1 MRIHR
6 RPNSPSPQRFVS
18 RVSRGGRLLRLL
30 LSESRRCFSLYL
42 QIPAPPPS
50 LWRTVSFLFLE
61 IPCLLGESIGR
72 PIHHRD
78 KEEVIYTLKL
88 YFRVYLFVLRIRFKH
103 FQISLKFDI
112 PRRLEESIEMYQFIE
127 KWWRIDPRMF
137 SIRVYRSTSDS
148 SYIYIYISAIN
159 LRSGE
164 SYRDSK
170 MDRAV

>member
-1 MRIHR
+1 MAGLIQINAH
-6 RPNSPSPQRFVS
+6 PPPAELPFPPTICLS
-18 RVSRGGRLLRLL
+18 RL
-30 LSESRRCFSLYL
+30 SRRTAPSTPLIRESPLFLSLS
-42 QIPAPPPS
+42 PDSCSPPS

-127 KWWRIDPRMF
+127 EWWRIDPRMF
-137 SIRVYRSTSDS
+137 SIRVYRRLTAHI
-148 SYIYIYISAIN
+148 YIYIYISP
-159 LRSGE
+159 R
-164 SYRDSK
+164 
-170 MDRAV
+170 